1 MPLFGKKEEEKEEPK
16 REVYEPAEVDDEE
29 LIGEDMRK
37 VDIENGRVEVVDTR
51 AATPYIARTDEE
63 EIEIEDQIVLDNG
76 NMEGILALAK
86 ITENVDVKQD
96 HYVNVDSIEY
106 NGELR
111 IENPSKENRLWD
123 LDLLLENA
131 DLTDLDSN
139 EIEIKELGTEEDDNS
154 YVEEFQIED
163 KAKNLL
169 LVKEF
174 INTQPDADDILNLS
188 DIESELSKYE
198 DKLNDDEIEEEEED
212 FENETEEYSLESF
225 AISKGKTNIV
235 TFAIAIKNLFE
246 KPASNIKIT
255 KELPADFEHIQ
266 VVKTTQGDA
275 DTSGDQI
282 VWNIQSLAPDRVI
295 LLKFTAEISIESI
308 ETRSTGEISIEFQ
321 GNSPFAKGLDIEEFE
336 AFSRNRFYVDTI
348 ERDEEPGVWDAKL
361 VFENSSDFIYELTK
375 ADVSSLEDETQMLL
389 EIDPENIPKIP
400 PRAKWHS
407 KKWEFESDE
416 YPRFK
421 REIEF
426 KVVPY
431 FQTIVAGTMAISDV
445 ELSIAS
451 ITGEF
456 SYEKLEVPTFK
467 VEDVEAKLEIT
478 NNGSAPLNEVRVI
491 QTDFSEYYT
500 PAESGDVQILLDGDE
515 IDDTI
520 ASVEYEDNSFKI
532 NMLDL
537 KDSEMG
543 MFEPD
548 STLEFIYPIHI
559 ESPPRDARFE
569 SEITCLANTYP
580 PAEEVEFIPEV
591 PIIEAVHMRRK
602 LRSGKEVMPVGELG
616 RYSIV
621 LWVKNVGNTAVQ
633 DVVVMDKVPDNFEY
647 GDFSMEPEITDEV
660 GEDTLKWTI
669 EEIEPDQEIEITFEI
684 TGSGEYKASEA
695 QVGL

>member
-1 MPLFGKKEEEKEEPK
+1 MPLFGKKEEEEEKPK
-16 REVYEPAEVDDEE
+16 KEVYEPTEVDEEE
-29 LIGEDMRK
+29 LIAEDMEK
-37 VDIENGRVEVVDTR
+37 VDIKNGKVKLVDTR
-51 AATPYIARTDEE
+51 AVTPYIARTDEE

-76 NMEGILALAK
+76 NMEGIVALVK

-96 HYVNVDSIEY
+96 HDVNVDSIEY

-111 IENPSKENRLWD
+111 IENPSSENRLWD
-123 LDLLLENA
+123 LNLLLENA
-131 DLTDLDSN
+131 DLTDLESN
-139 EIEIKELGTEEDDNS
+139 EIEIKELGTDEDDNS

-174 INTQPDADDILNLS
+174 INTQPNANDILNLS
-188 DIESELSKYE
+188 DIERELSRYE
-198 DKLNDDEIEEEEED
+198 KKLSEEETEGEEED
-212 FENETEEYSLESF
+212 ETEEYSLESF

-246 KPASNIKIT
+246 KSASNIKIT
-255 KELPADFEHIQ
+255 KDLPADFEHIQ
-266 VVKTTQGDA
+266 VLKATQGEA
-275 DTSGDQI
+275 DISGDQI
-282 VWNIQSLAPDRVI
+282 VWNIQNLAPERVI

-348 ERDEEPGVWDAKL
+348 ERDEAPGVWDAKL
-361 VFENSSDFIYELTK
+361 VFENTSDFIYELTK
-375 ADVSSLEDETQMLL
+375 ADVSSLDDESQMLL
-389 EIDPENIPKIP
+389 EIVPEDIPKIP

-407 KKWEFESDE
+407 KKWEFESNE

-426 KVVPY
+426 KLVPY

-456 SYEKLEVPTFK
+456 SYDKLEVPTFK
-467 VEDVEAKLEIT
+467 VEDIEAKLEIT
-478 NNGSAPLNEVRVI
+478 NNGSAPLNQVKVI

-500 PAESGDVQILLDGDE
+500 PAESGELQILLDGEE
-515 IDDTI
+515 IDEDI
-520 ASVEYEDNSFKI
+520 ASIEFEDNSFKI

-543 MFEPD
+543 MFKPD

-559 ESPPRDARFE
+559 DSPPRDATFE

-602 LRSGKEVMPVGELG
+602 LRNGKEVMPIGEFG
-616 RYSIV
+616 RYSII
-621 LWVKNVGNTAVQ
+621 LWIKNVGNTAVK
-633 DVVVMDKVPDNFEY
+633 DVVVMDKVPDHFEY
-647 GDFSMEPEITDEV
+647 GEFSREPEITDEV
-660 GEDTLKWTI
+660 GKDTLEWI
-669 EEIEPDQEIEITFEI
+669 LEEIDPEQEIEITYEI
-684 TGSGEYKASEA
+684 TGTGEYHASEA
-695 QVGL
+695 EVGY